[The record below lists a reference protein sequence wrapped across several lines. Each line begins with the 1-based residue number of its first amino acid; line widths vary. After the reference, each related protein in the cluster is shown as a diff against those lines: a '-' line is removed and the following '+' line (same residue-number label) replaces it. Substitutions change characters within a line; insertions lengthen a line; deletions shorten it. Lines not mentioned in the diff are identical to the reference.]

1 LRRLALSVTLCAALP
16 PDPSAIMGA
25 APVYLTATD
34 AARLL
39 GCEPAQVLVWATWGR
54 RVGNETVV
62 LEMTHVGTSCR
73 FTTDAVAAF
82 KAACRG
88 DQKTAES
95 A

>member
-1 LRRLALSVTLCAALP
+1 MDAE
-16 PDPSAIMGA
+16 
-25 APVYLTATD
+25 PVYLTATD

-39 GCEPAQVLVWATWGR
+39 NCEPAQVLVWATWGR

-88 DQKTAES
+88 EGRLDQRARPRSS